1 MTTATARF
9 FTRLDSFQD
18 ANTDMAIAV
27 LDHLTDAL
35 PTIGRVTG
43 RIAGLAVVAICGIIA
58 AVQTAIPTARQLFNR
73 IATMLTITRF
83 DANSTC
89 ADQIDC
95 DLLRRRCAV
104 HFVKSGRYEY
114 VNVPR
119 RLMAQYLLRRIP
131 MTGQFVNK
139 VVLWEGLPA

>member
-1 MTTATARF
+1 MTAT
-9 FTRLDSFQD
+9 RLSTFQD

-35 PTIGRVTG
+35 PTIGRVAG
-43 RIAGLAVVAICGIIA
+43 RLVGLAVVAVCGIIA
-58 AVQTAIPTARQLFNR
+58 AVQTAQPAARQFFNR
-73 IATMLTITRF
+73 IATMLTITRY

-89 ADQIDC
+89 ADLIEC

-104 HFVKSGRYEY
+104 SFVKGGRYEY

-119 RLMAQYLLRRIP
+119 RLMLRYLIRRTP